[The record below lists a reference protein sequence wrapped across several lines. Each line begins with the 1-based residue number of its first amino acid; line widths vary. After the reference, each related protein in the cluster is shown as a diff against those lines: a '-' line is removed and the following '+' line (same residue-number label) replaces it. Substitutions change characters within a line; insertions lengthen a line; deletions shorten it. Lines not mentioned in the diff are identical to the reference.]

1 LNLSLGDF
9 MSQFS
14 RRKFILTA
22 GASAVGSV
30 LLNGCLGNPP
40 DYSTANPQAQPVAA
54 IDLSP
59 EQTPETTTVKLGY
72 IPIVESAPFI
82 IAKEKGFFAKY
93 GMTGVELAKQASW
106 GAMRDNTE
114 IGSSGGGVDGGQYQM
129 PMPHLI
135 TEGAIT
141 KGNQKIPMYV
151 LAQLITQGNGIAVAS
166 TFLEYLLN
174 EGKQMVAQIDL
185 ELSHS

>member
-1 LNLSLGDF
+1 
-9 MSQFS
+9 MSQFFQPTS
-14 RRKFILTA
+14 RRKFLLTA
-22 GASAVGSV
+22 GASAVGAV

-40 DYSTANPQAQPVAA
+40 DYSTSNTQAQPVSAV
-54 IDLSP
+54 DLSP
-59 EQTPETTTVKLGY
+59 EQTPETTSVKLGY
-72 IPIVESAPFI
+72 IPIVEAAPFI

-135 TEGAIT
+135 SEGRIT
-141 KGNQKIPMYV
+141 KGNKKIPMYV
-151 LAQLITQGNGIAVAS
+151 LAQLMSNPSGGCPRI
-166 TFLEYLLN
+166 
-174 EGKQMVAQIDL
+174 
-185 ELSHS
+185 